1 MNQESLIQAQQF
13 LDAGDNESAQE
24 AFAQIL
30 VVNPED
36 VEALIGVGKAR
47 SCLGQFKA
55 ALDAFEKALEYDP
68 NSAEAHHNIAWILH
82 YQMRAWDEAHSHIE
96 QAIALAP
103 DIAKYHL
110 LAWESARRRHDT
122 STALR
127 HFQTAY
133 RLDPAAFDGRM
144 RRYLTYLELSVF
156 ADKCFVPILISALLL
171 APTYACCLLENGQGW
186 GITLGAIPFGLG
198 SATYALNKRYRLAF
212 VFLGVGVF
220 WVVSSFLFLRTVG
233 R

>member
-1 MNQESLIQAQQF
+1 MNQESLIQAQQ
-13 LDAGDNESAQE
+13 LLEAGDNEAARE

-36 VEALIGVGKAR
+36 VEALIGVGKALSR
-47 SCLGQFKA
+47 LGQFKA

-68 NSAEAHHNIAWILH
+68 NSAEAHHSIAWILH
-82 YQMRAWDEAHSHIE
+82 YQVRAWDEDDSHIE

-103 DIAKYHL
+103 DTAKYHL

-133 RLDPAAFDGRM
+133 RLNPAAFDGRM
-144 RRYLTYLELSVF
+144 RRHLTHLELSVF
-156 ADKCFVPILISALLL
+156 AGKIFTPILISALLL
-171 APTYACCLLENGQGW
+171 APTYACCVLANGQEW
-186 GITLGAIPFGLG
+186 GIALGAIPFGLG
-198 SATYALNKRYRLAF
+198 SAAYAIDRRYRLALA
-212 VFLGVGVF
+212 FLGVGVLWLVF
-220 WVVSSFLFLRTVG
+220 SFLFLRTVG